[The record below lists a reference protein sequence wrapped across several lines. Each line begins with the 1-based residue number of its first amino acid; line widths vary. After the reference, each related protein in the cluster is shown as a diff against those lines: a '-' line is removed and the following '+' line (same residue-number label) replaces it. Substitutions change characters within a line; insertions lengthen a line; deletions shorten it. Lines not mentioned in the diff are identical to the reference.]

1 MIFTYG
7 NCRCCKN
14 ESSNVKVL
22 LNNLFP
28 AGICDMICDYNTHC
42 FKCNNLIFKE
52 NEYIKEE
59 NPSKRI
65 PHYLKHTEP
74 LTTTGRQI
82 HFFQTEMSSPIF
94 LSNTNKT
101 NVRQMRREIDV
112 LMGTPALKER
122 FKHDKVYLQ
131 AIVSY
136 VKKFWKNTYHILK
149 NFNDLEFMTYNRKIQ
164 VWWLPENGAIYDFRH
179 RGYIVKNMLEIFLR
193 EYLKELFR
201 YYEHYINETEIEEHL
216 QKVIET

>member
-1 MIFTYG
+1 MLFTYG
-7 NCRCCKN
+7 NCKCCKN
-14 ESSNVKVL
+14 ESANVKVL
-22 LNNLFP
+22 LNNIFP

-82 HFFQTEMSSPIF
+82 HFFQTEMPSPIF

-101 NVRQMRREIDV
+101 NVRRMRREIDV
-112 LMGTPALKER
+112 LMDTLALKME
-122 FKHDKVYLQ
+122 FQHNKLKLQ
-131 AIVSY
+131 AIKSY
-136 VKKFWKNTYHILK
+136 VKKNWKYTYHILK

-179 RGYIVKNMLEIFLR
+179 RGYIVKDILEIFLR

-216 QKVIET
+216 QKVIKT